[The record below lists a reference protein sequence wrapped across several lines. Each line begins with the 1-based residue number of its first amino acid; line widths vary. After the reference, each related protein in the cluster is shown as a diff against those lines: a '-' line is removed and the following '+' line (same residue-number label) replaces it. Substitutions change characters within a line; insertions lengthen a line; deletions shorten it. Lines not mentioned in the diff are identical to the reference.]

1 MPISAAILFVFTLG
15 LLSQLIAPETLTRQA
30 VLFKSAF
37 EKWIRPLLNQ
47 ARTRNYGIILS
58 RNLTSLSALKS
69 RNQMKPL
76 FLFLAVLCTPAFSQS
91 THWVME
97 TFHNPPGTPL
107 EAGDSVSF
115 TLPPDYPCRTLKSWG
130 LLINPPGGSG
140 TAAIDVWR
148 TPYPGFPTSA
158 NSITGGAAPY
168 VNVRHNMSTT
178 LPSTWQTGI
187 LPNDAFVFY
196 IKYITGGANEATL
209 VLGCQ

>member
-1 MPISAAILFVFTLG
+1 MIKLFALLLLATLSSFG
-15 LLSQLIAPETLTRQA
+15 
-30 VLFKSAF
+30 
-37 EKWIRPLLNQ
+37 
-47 ARTRNYGIILS
+47 
-58 RNLTSLSALKS
+58 
-69 RNQMKPL
+69 
-76 FLFLAVLCTPAFSQS
+76 QS
-91 THWVME
+91 THWFME

-140 TAAIDVWR
+140 TAAVDVWR

-187 LPNDAFVFY
+187 LPNDVFVFY

>member
-1 MPISAAILFVFTLG
+1 MNIASVPLAAAAYGVRCVHFDASTPNTPVCDPKGPASRVSGI
-15 LLSQLIAPETLTRQA
+15 
-30 VLFKSAF
+30 
-37 EKWIRPLLNQ
+37 IRP
-47 ARTRNYGIILS
+47 
-58 RNLTSLSALKS
+58 RNLTGLSALQC
-69 RNQMKPL
+69 RGQPNYQMKSL
-76 FLFLAVLCTPAFSQS
+76 FFLFALLCTPAFSQS
-91 THWVME
+91 THWFGQ
-97 TFHNPPGTPL
+97 TFHNPSGTPL

-168 VNVRHNMSTT
+168 VNVRHRMSTT

-187 LPNDAFVFY
+187 LPNDVFVFY
-196 IKYITGGANEATL
+196 IKYITGGPNEATL

>member
-1 MPISAAILFVFTLG
+1 MPMSAVTLVVFALG
-15 LLSQLIAPETLTRQA
+15 LLPQLMPPETLMAQTR
-30 VLFKSAF
+30 LFKSAF
-37 EKWIRPLLNQ
+37 ENWMRQLLNKV
-47 ARTRNYGIILS
+47 ATENYGNILS
-58 RNLTSLSALKS
+58 RNLTHLSALTS
-69 RNQMKPL
+69 RNQMKSL
-76 FLFLAVLCTPAFSQS
+76 FFLLALLCTPAFSQS
-91 THWVME
+91 THWFGQ
-97 TFHNPPGTPL
+97 TFHNPDGTQL
-107 EAGDSVSF
+107 AAGDSMSL

-158 NSITGGAAPY
+158 NSITGGAAPS

-187 LPNDAFVFY
+187 LPNDVFVFY
-196 IKYITGGANEATL
+196 IKYITGGPNEATL